1 MNMKKSML
9 FALALIAGISVSQA
23 QNEKNTWGIK
33 GGLNFPM
40 NGFTFSET
48 GDNISAI
55 FTEEERATGW
65 HAGIF
70 GRLYAGDQLYFG
82 SSLLYLQND
91 YVLSGIKNELPFN
104 QTFITNGGQMDV
116 VAGIEMLKFLRVQGG
131 VNGIMYF
138 NDSWNN
144 TFDTFGAGYTFGA
157 GVDLWKFTIDVSYNG
172 SFKDNSG
179 IWNGVP
185 LSYNRSDLMVSLG
198 FKF

>member
-1 MNMKKSML
+1 MKKGIL
-9 FALALIAGISVSQA
+9 LAFVLIAGISMSHA

-40 NGFTFSET
+40 DGFSFSET
-48 GDNISAI
+48 GENISAI
-55 FTEEERATGW
+55 FTEEQRAIGW
-65 HAGIF
+65 HAGLF
-70 GRLYAGDQLYFG
+70 GRVYAGDQLYFA
-82 SSLLYLQND
+82 SNLLYLQNEF
-91 YVLSGIKNELPFN
+91 VLSGMKSDEAFSK
-104 QTFITNGGQMDV
+104 TFITNGGQMDV

-138 NDSWNN
+138 NDSWND

-157 GVDLWKFTIDVSYNG
+157 GVDLWRFTIDVNYNG
-172 SFKDNSG
+172 SFNNNTG
-179 IWNGVP
+179 TWNGVP

>member
-1 MNMKKSML
+1 ML

-33 GGLNFPM
+33 GGINYPM
-40 NGFTFSET
+40 DGFTFSET
-48 GDNISAI
+48 GDNISSI

-70 GRLYAGDQLYFG
+70 GRLYAGDNIYFA
-82 SSLLYLQND
+82 SNLLYLQNEF
-91 YVLSGIKNELPFN
+91 VLSGLKSDETFK
-104 QTFITNGGQMDV
+104 QTFITNGSQLDV
-116 VAGIEMLKFLRVQGG
+116 VAGIEMFQFLRVQGG
-131 VNGIMYF
+131 VNGFMYL
-138 NDSWNN
+138 NETWNE

-157 GVDLWKFTIDVSYNG
+157 GVDLWKFTIDVNYNG
-172 SFKDNSG
+172 SFKENSG
-179 IWNGVP
+179 HWNGVP